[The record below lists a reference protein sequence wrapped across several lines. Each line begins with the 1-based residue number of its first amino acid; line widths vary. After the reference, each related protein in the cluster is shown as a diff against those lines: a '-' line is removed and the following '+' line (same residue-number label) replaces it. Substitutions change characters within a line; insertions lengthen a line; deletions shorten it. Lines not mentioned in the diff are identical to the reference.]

1 MNESLH
7 ASNHVNMEFYIQQK
21 IRNAKKNKKPVL
33 HEGQKFLLCK
43 TLKFAVNYSDKTVHK
58 IFYHFAFLK

>member
-33 HEGQKFLLCK
+33 HEGQNFLLFK
-43 TLKFAVNYSDKTVHK
+43 TLRFAINYLNKTS
-58 IFYHFAFLK
+58 